1 MREDSLEDS
10 LRIYSRSIS
19 WKENLN
25 LSFCVSSYDDTG
37 DLVDNLLFFLKDN
50 VEKKI
55 DEEEDDD
62 KKYIADNVK
71 VLDVSYFHPDV
82 YYENSKKLLQEMD
95 EENNLYIIDCT
106 KVDKDNY
113 KGRSCGNLSNFY
125 YLSKDKKA
133 SFLYVYNIEGYRN
146 YGVGTEPFQFRDS
159 SYLSEK
165 DDDLKT
171 YRLFKEM
178 SAKYENKESK
188 KEKKSKI

>member
-1 MREDSLEDS
+1 MERDSLEDC

-19 WKENLN
+19 WKENLS

-55 DEEEDDD
+55 DEEDDD

-113 KGRSCGNLSNFY
+113 KG
-125 YLSKDKKA
+125 
-133 SFLYVYNIEGYRN
+133 
-146 YGVGTEPFQFRDS
+146 
-159 SYLSEK
+159 
-165 DDDLKT
+165 
-171 YRLFKEM
+171 
-178 SAKYENKESK
+178 
-188 KEKKSKI
+188 